1 MAKRPKCRCQDP
13 TAVAILARI
22 SDKEKQGQPSLEA
35 QVRETRERL
44 TDPRGWHVVTEYRVK
59 HRGSDLSRDPVYMDM
74 VRDARAG
81 KFARLCLHKF
91 DRFARRS
98 YDREIFEH
106 ILTRECG
113 IELHAA
119 LEPYDL
125 ATRAGQLTKKT
136 SAFISDVFLD
146 NLREESLKGMSQ
158 KILAG
163 GWCARAPYGYLNKR
177 EEIAHNKFRRWV
189 EVDPARSATV
199 ALVFELFVSGQHT
212 LDTLAAWLNEHGHTW
227 ARGLPWRRDRVHR
240 LLINQFYFGKVRW
253 NGLEAQGVHEPI
265 VDPSTWEACQ
275 AILRAHDRSRER
287 KARHVYPLVG
297 LLRFAELGCG
307 AHAEHQ
313 AHAGISY
320 YRSRRPGPS
329 GSKVY
334 LGCAEVED
342 QVAMILS
349 EVEIPAFLHSR
360 IRRLYRQQVAEV
372 TAPERLETE
381 RLRRQLTQLEEESR
395 GYVRLAAQGKIS
407 DAEFDQ
413 ERGRVATAIAS
424 ARHELALLD
433 SGGRSRLSDLDLALT
448 LSAHLGAVWER
459 CDPGQRKALA
469 RMLFTEIS
477 VTNAGD
483 VIHYDLA
490 DPFAYLVS
498 LKIAPSSPSGRGSER
513 SNSVGYALPDR
524 TLFEQMEFPGKVLL
538 SEIGLLGRLT

>member
-1 MAKRPKCRCQDP
+1 
-13 TAVAILARI
+13 
-22 SDKEKQGQPSLEA
+22 
-35 QVRETRERL
+35 
-44 TDPRGWHVVTEYRVK
+44 
-59 HRGSDLSRDPVYMDM
+59 
-74 VRDARAG
+74 
-81 KFARLCLHKF
+81 
-91 DRFARRS
+91 
-98 YDREIFEH
+98 
-106 ILTRECG
+106 
-113 IELHAA
+113 
-119 LEPYDL
+119 
-125 ATRAGQLTKKT
+125 
-136 SAFISDVFLD
+136 
-146 NLREESLKGMSQ
+146 
-158 KILAG
+158 
-163 GWCARAPYGYLNKR
+163 
-177 EEIAHNKFRRWV
+177 
-189 EVDPARSATV
+189 
-199 ALVFELFVSGQHT
+199 
-212 LDTLAAWLNEHGHTW
+212 
-227 ARGLPWRRDRVHR
+227 
-240 LLINQFYFGKVRW
+240 
-253 NGLEAQGVHEPI
+253 
-265 VDPSTWEACQ
+265 
-275 AILRAHDRSRER
+275 
-287 KARHVYPLVG
+287 
-297 LLRFAELGCG
+297 
-307 AHAEHQ
+307 
-313 AHAGISY
+313 
-320 YRSRRPGPS
+320 
-329 GSKVY
+329 
-334 LGCAEVED
+334 
-342 QVAMILS
+342 MILS